1 MKIHFQKTKPSL
13 ITYRIQKKFGREEM
27 MGDLKTVTETHSLS
41 LVKFT
46 AQKMKF
52 SIKDFYS
59 KCDQI
64 CSWFYISMHLA
75 NNTYLR
81 ANDKPFING
90 KIFKTIME

>member
-13 ITYRIQKKFGREEM
+13 ITYRSQKKFGREEM

-52 SIKDFYS
+52 SIKDFFS

-64 CSWFYISMHLA
+64 CSCF
-75 NNTYLR
+75 
-81 ANDKPFING
+81 
-90 KIFKTIME
+90 